1 MDLSTFY
8 AVVSATCFTLV
19 GLWWSAIDRRRDLLV
34 STAARRAIGGVYL
47 TFFLPGLMGLFAQI
61 DPGSAWLWRT
71 TFALAAVLGA
81 WSTLRLIQIDRDS
94 GARGPF
100 RRNRWLVAV
109 LYAVIFV
116 VGAAPGLVESLGL
129 NALRAAGIAIVCLVA
144 LGHGLAWEL
153 LTTVEPREHPLPSPA
168 GDSGEPTL

>member
-8 AVVSATCFTLV
+8 AVLSATCFTLV

-34 STAARRAIGGVYL
+34 ASETRRVVGGVYL

-61 DPGSAWLWRT
+61 DPGSAWLWRS
-71 TFALAAVLGA
+71 TFASAAVIGA
-81 WSTLRLIQIDRDS
+81 WSTFRLIQVDRSS

-116 VGAAPGLVESLGL
+116 VGAAPELAESVGLS
-129 NALRAAGIAIVCLVA
+129 ALRAAAVAIVCLVA

-153 LTTVEPREHPLPSPA
+153 LTTTDSPKRPVPSPEA
-168 GDSGEPTL
+168 GSDG

>member
-19 GLWWSAIDRRRDLLV
+19 GLWWSAIDRRRELLV
-34 STAARRAIGGVYL
+34 TPSARRAIGGVYL

-81 WSTLRLIQIDRDS
+81 WSTLRLIQVDRGS

-100 RRNRWLVAV
+100 RRNHWLVAV

-116 VGAAPGLVESLGL
+116 VGAVPEAVESLGL
-129 NALRAAGIAIVCLVA
+129 SALRAAGVAIVCLVA

-153 LTTVEPREHPLPSPA
+153 LTTVAPRDANLPSPT
-168 GDSGEPTL
+168 GGSEDQTL

>member
-34 STAARRAIGGVYL
+34 ATGDRRAVGGVYL
-47 TFFLPGLMGLFAQI
+47 TFFVPGLMGLFAQI
-61 DPGSAWLWRT
+61 DPGSAGVWRT
-71 TFALAAVLGA
+71 TFAIAAVLGV
-81 WSTLRLIQIDRDS
+81 WSTLRVIQIDRS
-94 GARGPF
+94 SVARGPF
-100 RRNRWLVAV
+100 QRNRWLVAV

-129 NALRAAGIAIVCLVA
+129 TALRAAGISIVCLVA

-153 LTTVEPREHPLPSPA
+153 LTTVEPRDQPLPSPA
-168 GDSGEPTL
+168 GGSEGPTL

>member
-19 GLWWSAIDRRRDLLV
+19 GLWWTAIDRRRDLLV
-34 STAARRAIGGVYL
+34 SPSARRAVGGVYL

-61 DPGSAWLWRT
+61 DPGSAWLWRA
-71 TFALAAVLGA
+71 TFAAAAVVGA
-81 WSTLRLIQIDRDS
+81 WSTLRLIQIDRGS

-100 RRNRWLVAV
+100 RRNHWLVAV

-116 VGAAPGLVESLGL
+116 VGAAPELVESLGL
-129 NALRAAGIAIVCLVA
+129 NALRAAGMAIVCLVA

-153 LTTVEPREHPLPSPA
+153 LTTVAPAEQHLPSPA
-168 GDSGEPTL
+168 SGSDEQTL